1 MTQQHRD
8 PSQRERLEYALVSG
22 AACTIASSPGTAIDI
37 ARAIK
42 SVLDELH
49 PQLHGGSVEL
59 QRSIA
64 DLARTGMDVLTVS
77 HASDCAVHN
86 EPAMP
91 AGPCNCATRVPGAA
105 VPQAKVMA
113 AADALIE
120 AEIQAKGKTAPRVTP
135 DDIQREIVG
144 EHYFTAEQ
152 GARHPDAQNPLDF
165 GNIPENLGLLTFC
178 VLVLKNGFKVVGI
191 NYGDID
197 PAQHDVARGRQ
208 EARAQAVE
216 KVWELLNFRLRDK
229 LAGIND
235 SSKAEQVL
243 GEVLSVVQ
251 HYLPSDGGTA
261 HDAMGKII
269 GLVDPWPLHARPLPC
284 GAKTRTAQ
292 SPIDMAAEEYA
303 RAEQNLSI
311 SKLHSREAQDAVTA
325 AFEAERAA
333 DAACK
338 AALGKLAEA
347 ALPKHPDA
355 TQG

>member
-1 MTQQHRD
+1 MD
-8 PSQRERLEYALVSG
+8 AQRRGRGLG
-22 AACTIASSPGTAIDI
+22 PD
-37 ARAIK
+37 
-42 SVLDELH
+42 
-49 PQLHGGSVEL
+49 
-59 QRSIA
+59 
-64 DLARTGMDVLTVS
+64 
-77 HASDCAVHN
+77 AVH
-86 EPAMP
+86 
-91 AGPCNCATRVPGAA
+91 
-105 VPQAKVMA
+105 Q
-113 AADALIE
+113 
-120 AEIQAKGKTAPRVTP
+120 
-135 DDIQREIVG
+135 VG
-144 EHYFTAEQ
+144 LTEQ